1 MVGVTATVT
10 AAWTAAMSAGK
21 REASAVVPMAAL
33 QRVATLEVVLL
44 DAATLKVVM
53 MVVVATEAVA
63 TAGVATVAVARVTA
77 REAAGAAAKV
87 DQTERPA
94 GRVAAASMV
103 VVSRVEAARAEE
115 ATGVEVR
122 EAVWVVVA
130 LVAVI
135 EEEALV
141 AGRVVDK
148 AAERVAAMGVARVA
162 AGTVVVAKAAAARMR
177 MRGRTAS

>member
-1 MVGVTATVT
+1 MAAT
-10 AAWTAAMSAGK
+10 AAAKM
-21 REASAVVPMAAL
+21 
-33 QRVATLEVVLL
+33 
-44 DAATLKVVM
+44 
-53 MVVVATEAVA
+53 
-63 TAGVATVAVARVTA
+63 
-77 REAAGAAAKV
+77 GAAAKV

-130 LVAVI
+130 LVAVM

-177 MRGRTAS
+177 MRSRTAS